1 MIKLTFRLVALTVN
15 PELLTFTP
23 RARAALVRPTRRCR
37 TGTTVLLR
45 GTSLPW
51 GGIFLLL
58 LIVIIGLELIEPRA
72 TRPNPPMVVL
82 TVCITKLTIVVIHDH
97 PTDVL
102 H

>member
-1 MIKLTFRLVALTVN
+1 MVKLTFGFIALTVN

-23 RARAALVRPTRRCR
+23 RARATLVRFTGRCR
-37 TGTTVLLR
+37 TGATVLLR
-45 GTSLPW
+45 GASLPW
-51 GGIFLLL
+51 GSIFLLL
-58 LIVIIGLELIEPRA
+58 LVVIIGFELIEPRS

-82 TVCITKLTIVVIHDH
+82 TISVTKLAIVVIHDH